1 VSYLPE
7 WILCP
12 SLLLSSGVVI
22 PGSHTASRVEENTRA
37 GKIKISPEDI
47 ATIRKVV
54 DEADVAGPRYVGIF
68 ADQLDGVYI
77 PLSEWKA

>member
-22 PGSHTASRVEENTRA
+22 PGSRTASRVEENTGA
-37 GKIKISPEDI
+37 GEIKVSPEDI

-54 DEADVAGPRYVGIF
+54 DEADVAGTRYVGVF
-68 ADQLDGVYI
+68 ADQLDGVSI